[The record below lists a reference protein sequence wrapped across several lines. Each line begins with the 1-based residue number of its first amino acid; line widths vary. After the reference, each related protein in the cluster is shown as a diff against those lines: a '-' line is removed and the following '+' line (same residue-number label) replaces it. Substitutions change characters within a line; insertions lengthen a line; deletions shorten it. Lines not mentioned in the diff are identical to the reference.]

1 MKYFLDINDLCGMNK
16 DKIKY
21 SSALFLLKLKEHYRL
36 SQVAIDDIVEGFH
49 RIMADIL
56 DYLQVSMVVKLAEFR
71 VDEDKAIEIE
81 SILKLFAKPFDG
93 LETLYQQEKYYV
105 DKLHYLVSFRQ
116 TNRHTHVYNPPTH

>member
-1 MKYFLDINDLCGMNK
+1 MKCFLDINDLCEINK
-16 DKIKY
+16 GKIKY
-21 SSALFLLKLKEHYRL
+21 SSALFLLKLKEHHRV

-49 RIMADIL
+49 RIMAEIL
-56 DYLQVSMVVKLAEFR
+56 DYLQVSMMVKLAEFG
-71 VDEDKAIEIE
+71 VDEDKAVEIEI
-81 SILKLFAKPFDG
+81 ILKLFAKPFDG